1 MEKNTNLK
9 KFKKMKSQLITKI
22 EKLKV
27 MLIAENLIT
36 ADKLESYK

>member
-22 EKLKV
+22 EKNKV
-27 MLIAENLIT
+27 MLIPENLTT
-36 ADKLESYK
+36 ADKLESYS

>member
-27 MLIAENLIT
+27 MLIAENLII